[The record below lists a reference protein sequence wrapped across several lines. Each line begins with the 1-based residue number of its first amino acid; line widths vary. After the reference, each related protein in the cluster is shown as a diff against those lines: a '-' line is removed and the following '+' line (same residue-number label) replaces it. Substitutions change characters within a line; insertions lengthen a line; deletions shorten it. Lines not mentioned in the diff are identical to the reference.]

1 MMGRYEKRILNEL
14 LDKYENSKSF
24 KGTNKVNQ
32 RFKVRI
38 SNLFPKYE
46 DHSDYDL
53 FRAVNEEVDVLARKG
68 FVVPRVTGG
77 GVIREVYLNVEVL
90 EEVYRYINRVPRDD
104 INARLEELIS
114 SYLGNGEILE
124 EYLKEQLNRIEEN
137 RSVRFFSGDF
147 EEFERILMAVRE
159 LEDLQGEQF
168 IREFSVRLYN
178 DSKAFG
184 QIQGKVE
191 SILYDYGDF
200 PEKDEIL
207 GNLNLMRTP
216 TYVNFKGSG
225 KVSLSGQEI
234 DLSRLDSD
242 IAISSSMLDKIELVQ
257 VFKGKVITVE
267 NLTSFHR
274 FMEEGYFVLYLGGF
288 HNRVRRDF
296 ISMLHDQNSEA
307 IFYHFGDIDAG
318 GFLILEHLRRTTGID
333 IIPYNMDLDTL
344 KKYEKMGKPLTE
356 NDRKRLGKLQEG
368 QFSEIVDYMLE
379 KNVKLEQE
387 AIV

>member
-1 MMGRYEKRILNEL
+1 MIGRHEKKILNEL
-14 LDKYENSKSF
+14 LDKYESSKSF

-104 INARLEELIS
+104 INARLEGLIS

-124 EYLKEQLNRIEEN
+124 EYLKDQLNRIEEN

-168 IREFSVRLYN
+168 IREFSVRLYK

-242 IAISSSMLDKIELVQ
+242 IAISSSMLDKIESVQ

>member
-1 MMGRYEKRILNEL
+1 MIGRHEKKILNEL
-14 LDKYENSKSF
+14 LDKYESSKSF

-104 INARLEELIS
+104 INARLEGLIS

-124 EYLKEQLNRIEEN
+124 EYLKDQLNRIEEN

-168 IREFSVRLYN
+168 IREFSVRLYK

-242 IAISSSMLDKIELVQ
+242 IAISSSMLDKIESVQ

-318 GFLILEHLRRTTGID
+318 GFLILEHLRRTTGIK
-333 IIPYNMDLDTL
+333 IIPYNMNLDTL

-356 NDRKRLGKLQEG
+356 NDRKRLGKLREG
-368 QFSEIVDYMLE
+368 QFREIVEYMLE
-379 KNVKLEQE
+379 NNVKLEQE

>member
-53 FRAVNEEVDVLARKG
+53 FRAVNEEVDILARKG
-68 FVVPRVTGG
+68 FVVPRESGG
-77 GVIREVYLNVEVL
+77 GVIREVYLNVEDL
-90 EEVYRYINRVPRDD
+90 EEVYSYINRVPKDD
-104 INARLEELIS
+104 INAKLEELIS
-114 SYLGNGEILE
+114 GYLGNGEILDI
-124 EYLKEQLNRIEEN
+124 YLKDQLKRIGEN

>member
-1 MMGRYEKRILNEL
+1 MMGRYEKKILNEL

-53 FRAVNEEVDVLARKG
+53 FRAVNEEVDILARKG

-77 GVIREVYLNVEVL
+77 GVIREVYLNVEVM

-114 SYLGNGEILE
+114 KYQGNGEILE
-124 EYLKEQLNRIEEN
+124 IYLKDQLKRIGEN

-159 LEDLQGEQF
+159 LENLHVEQF
-168 IREFSVRLYN
+168 IREFSVRLYK
-178 DSKAFG
+178 DSKVFG

-191 SILYDYGDF
+191 SLLYEYGDF

-225 KVSLSGQEI
+225 KISLSGQEI

-242 IAISSSMLDKIELVQ
+242 IAISSSMLDKIESVQ

-296 ISMLHDQNSEA
+296 IRMLHDQNSEA
-307 IFYHFGDIDAG
+307 RFYHFGDIDAG
-318 GFLILEHLRRTTGID
+318 GFLILEHLRRTTGIK
-333 IIPYNMDLDTL
+333 IIPYNMNLDTL

-356 NDRKRLGKLQEG
+356 NDRKRLGKLREG
-368 QFSEIVDYMLE
+368 QFREIVEYMLE
-379 KNVKLEQE
+379 NNVKLEQE

>member
-53 FRAVNEEVDVLARKG
+53 FRAVNEEVDILARKG

-77 GVIREVYLNVEVL
+77 GVIREVYLNVEDL
-90 EEVYRYINRVPRDD
+90 EEIYSYINRVPRDD

-114 SYLGNGEILE
+114 KYKGNGEILE
-124 EYLKEQLNRIEEN
+124 EYLKDQLKRIGEN

-159 LEDLQGEQF
+159 LEDLKGEQF
-168 IREFSVRLYN
+168 IREFSVRLYK

-200 PEKDEIL
+200 PDKDEIL

-242 IAISSSMLDKIELVQ
+242 IAISSSMLDKIESVQ

-296 ISMLHDQNSEA
+296 IRMLHDQNSEA
-307 IFYHFGDIDAG
+307 RFYHFGDIDAG
-318 GFLILEHLRRTTGID
+318 GFLILEHLRRTTGIK

-344 KKYEKMGKPLTE
+344 KKYEKMGKSLTE
-356 NDRKRLGKLQEG
+356 NDRKRLGKLREG
-368 QFSEIVDYMLE
+368 QFREIVEYMLE
-379 KNVKLEQE
+379 NNVKLEQE

>member
-1 MMGRYEKRILNEL
+1 MIGRHEKKILNEL
-14 LDKYENSKSF
+14 LDKYESSKSF

-104 INARLEELIS
+104 INARLEGLIS
-114 SYLGNGEILE
+114 SYLGNGEILDI
-124 EYLKEQLNRIEEN
+124 YLKDQLKRIGEN

-159 LEDLQGEQF
+159 LENLHLEQF

-318 GFLILEHLRRTTGID
+318 GFLILEHLRRTTGIK
-333 IIPYNMDLDTL
+333 IIPYNMNLDTL

-356 NDRKRLGKLQEG
+356 NDRKRLGKLREG
-368 QFSEIVDYMLE
+368 QFREIVEYMLE

>member
-1 MMGRYEKRILNEL
+1 MK
-14 LDKYENSKSF
+14 
-24 KGTNKVNQ
+24 
-32 RFKVRI
+32 
-38 SNLFPKYE
+38 
-46 DHSDYDL
+46 
-53 FRAVNEEVDVLARKG
+53 
-68 FVVPRVTGG
+68 
-77 GVIREVYLNVEVL
+77 
-90 EEVYRYINRVPRDD
+90 
-104 INARLEELIS
+104 LIS
-114 SYLGNGEILE
+114 KYKGNGEILE
-124 EYLKEQLNRIEEN
+124 EYLKDQLKRIGEN

-159 LEDLQGEQF
+159 LEDLKGEQF
-168 IREFSVRLYN
+168 IREFSVRLYK

-225 KVSLSGQEI
+225 KVSLSGQDI

-242 IAISSSMLDKIELVQ
+242 IAISSSMLEKIESVQ

-296 ISMLHDQNSEA
+296 IRMLHDQNSEA
-307 IFYHFGDIDAG
+307 RFYHFGDIDAG
-318 GFLILEHLRRTTGID
+318 GFLILEHLRRTTGIK

-356 NDRKRLGKLQEG
+356 NDRKRLGKLREG
-368 QFSEIVDYMLE
+368 QFREIVEYMLE
-379 KNVKLEQE
+379 NNVKLEQE

>member
-53 FRAVNEEVDVLARKG
+53 FRAVNEEVDILARKG
-68 FVVPRVTGG
+68 FVVPRESGG
-77 GVIREVYLNVEVL
+77 GVIREVYLNVEDL
-90 EEVYRYINRVPRDD
+90 EEIYSYINRVPKDD
-104 INARLEELIS
+104 INAKLEELIS
-114 SYLGNGEILE
+114 GYLGNGEILE
-124 EYLKEQLNRIEEN
+124 IYLKDQLKRIGEN
-137 RSVRFFSGDF
+137 RSVRFFSGNF

-159 LEDLQGEQF
+159 LENLHVEQF
-168 IREFSVRLYN
+168 IREFSVRLYK
-178 DSKAFG
+178 DSKVFG

-191 SILYDYGDF
+191 SLLYDYGDF

-225 KVSLSGQEI
+225 KISLSGQEI

-242 IAISSSMLDKIELVQ
+242 IAISSSMLDKIESVQ

-296 ISMLHDQNSEA
+296 IRMLHDQNSEA
-307 IFYHFGDIDAG
+307 RFYHFGDIDAG
-318 GFLILEHLRRTTGID
+318 GFLILEHLRRTTGIK
-333 IIPYNMDLDTL
+333 IIPYNMNLDTL

-356 NDRKRLGKLQEG
+356 NDRKRLGKLREG
-368 QFSEIVDYMLE
+368 QFREIVEYMLE
-379 KNVKLEQE
+379 NNVKLEQE

>member
-1 MMGRYEKRILNEL
+1 MMGRYEKKILNEL

-53 FRAVNEEVDVLARKG
+53 FRAVNEEVDILARKG

-77 GVIREVYLNVEVL
+77 GVIREVYLNVEVM

-114 SYLGNGEILE
+114 KYQGNGEILE
-124 EYLKEQLNRIEEN
+124 EYLKDQLNRIEEN
-137 RSVRFFSGDF
+137 RSVRFFSGDY

-168 IREFSVRLYN
+168 IREFSVRLYK
-178 DSKAFG
+178 DSKVFG

-191 SILYDYGDF
+191 SLLYEYGDF

-225 KVSLSGQEI
+225 KISLSGQEI

-242 IAISSSMLDKIELVQ
+242 IAISSSMLDKIESVQ

-356 NDRKRLGKLQEG
+356 NDRKRLGKLREG
-368 QFSEIVDYMLE
+368 QFREIVEYMLE
-379 KNVKLEQE
+379 NNVKLEQE

>member
-53 FRAVNEEVDVLARKG
+53 FRAVNEEVDILARKG
-68 FVVPRVTGG
+68 FVVPRESGG
-77 GVIREVYLNVEVL
+77 GVIREVYLNVEDL
-90 EEVYRYINRVPRDD
+90 EEVYSYINRVPKDD
-104 INARLEELIS
+104 INAKLEELIS
-114 SYLGNGEILE
+114 GYLGNGEILDI
-124 EYLKEQLNRIEEN
+124 YLKDQLKRIGEN

-307 IFYHFGDIDAG
+307 RFYHFGDIDAG
-318 GFLILEHLRRTTGID
+318 GFLILEHLRRTTGIK

-356 NDRKRLGKLQEG
+356 NDRKRLGKLREG
-368 QFSEIVDYMLE
+368 QFREIVEYMLE
-379 KNVKLEQE
+379 NNVKLEQE

>member
-1 MMGRYEKRILNEL
+1 MIGRHEKKILNEL
-14 LDKYENSKSF
+14 LDKYESSKSF

-104 INARLEELIS
+104 INARLEGLIS

-124 EYLKEQLNRIEEN
+124 EYLKDQLNRIEEN

>member
-1 MMGRYEKRILNEL
+1 MMGRYEKKILNEL

-53 FRAVNEEVDVLARKG
+53 FRAVNEEVDILARKG

-77 GVIREVYLNVEVL
+77 GVIREVYLNVEVM

-114 SYLGNGEILE
+114 KYQGNGEILE
-124 EYLKEQLNRIEEN
+124 EYLKDQLNRIEEN

-159 LEDLQGEQF
+159 LENLHVEQF
-168 IREFSVRLYN
+168 IREFSVRLYK

-184 QIQGKVE
+184 QIQGKVG

-225 KVSLSGQEI
+225 KISLSGQEI

-242 IAISSSMLDKIELVQ
+242 IAISSSMLDKIESVQ

-296 ISMLHDQNSEA
+296 IRMLHDQNSEA
-307 IFYHFGDIDAG
+307 RFYHFGDIDAG
-318 GFLILEHLRRTTGID
+318 GFLILEHLRRTTGIK
-333 IIPYNMDLDTL
+333 IIPYNMNLDTL

-356 NDRKRLGKLQEG
+356 NDRKRLGKLREG
-368 QFSEIVDYMLE
+368 QFREIVEYMLE
-379 KNVKLEQE
+379 NNVKLEQE

>member
-1 MMGRYEKRILNEL
+1 MIGRHEKKILNEL
-14 LDKYENSKSF
+14 LDKYESSKSF

-104 INARLEELIS
+104 INARLEGLIS

-124 EYLKEQLNRIEEN
+124 EYLKDQLNRIEEN

-356 NDRKRLGKLQEG
+356 NDRKRLGKLREG
-368 QFSEIVDYMLE
+368 QFREIVEYMLE

>member
-38 SNLFPKYE
+38 SNLFPRYE

-77 GVIREVYLNVEVL
+77 GVIREVYLNVEVM
-90 EEVYRYINRVPRDD
+90 EEVYSYINRVPRDD

-114 SYLGNGEILE
+114 KYKGNGEILE
-124 EYLKEQLNRIEEN
+124 EYLKDQLKRIGEN

-168 IREFSVRLYN
+168 IREFSVRLYK

-200 PEKDEIL
+200 PDKDEIL

-242 IAISSSMLDKIELVQ
+242 IAISSSMLDKIESVQ

-296 ISMLHDQNSEA
+296 IRMLHDQNSEA
-307 IFYHFGDIDAG
+307 RFYHFGDIDAG
-318 GFLILEHLRRTTGID
+318 GFLILEHLRRTTGIK
-333 IIPYNMDLDTL
+333 IIAYNMDLDTL

-356 NDRKRLGKLQEG
+356 NDRKRLGKLREG
-368 QFSEIVDYMLE
+368 QFREIVEYMLE
-379 KNVKLEQE
+379 NNVKLEQE

>member
-1 MMGRYEKRILNEL
+1 MIGRHEKKILNEL
-14 LDKYENSKSF
+14 LDKYESSKSF

-53 FRAVNEEVDVLARKG
+53 FRAVNEEVDILARKG

-104 INARLEELIS
+104 INARLEGLIS

-124 EYLKEQLNRIEEN
+124 EYLKDQLNRIEEN

-168 IREFSVRLYN
+168 IREFSVRLYK

-242 IAISSSMLDKIELVQ
+242 IAISSSMLDKIESVQ

-318 GFLILEHLRRTTGID
+318 GFLILEHLRRTTGIK
-333 IIPYNMDLDTL
+333 IIPYNMNLDTL

-356 NDRKRLGKLQEG
+356 NDRKRLGKLREG
-368 QFSEIVDYMLE
+368 QFREIVEYMLE
-379 KNVKLEQE
+379 NNVKLEQE

>member
-53 FRAVNEEVDVLARKG
+53 FRAVNEEVDILARKG
-68 FVVPRVTGG
+68 FVVPRESGG

-90 EEVYRYINRVPRDD
+90 EEVYSYINRVPKDD
-104 INARLEELIS
+104 INAKLEELIS
-114 SYLGNGEILE
+114 GYLGNGEILDI
-124 EYLKEQLNRIEEN
+124 YLKDQLKRIGEN

>member
-1 MMGRYEKRILNEL
+1 M
-14 LDKYENSKSF
+14 
-24 KGTNKVNQ
+24 
-32 RFKVRI
+32 
-38 SNLFPKYE
+38 
-46 DHSDYDL
+46 
-53 FRAVNEEVDVLARKG
+53 
-68 FVVPRVTGG
+68 
-77 GVIREVYLNVEVL
+77 

-104 INARLEELIS
+104 INAKLEELIS
-114 SYLGNGEILE
+114 KYQGNGEILE
-124 EYLKEQLNRIEEN
+124 EYLKDQLNRIEEN
-137 RSVRFFSGDF
+137 RSVRFFSGDY

-159 LEDLQGEQF
+159 LEDLQGELF

-242 IAISSSMLDKIELVQ
+242 IAISSSMLDKIESVQ

-318 GFLILEHLRRTTGID
+318 GFLILEHLRRTTGIK
-333 IIPYNMDLDTL
+333 IIPYNMNLDTL

-356 NDRKRLGKLQEG
+356 NDRKRLGKLREG
-368 QFSEIVDYMLE
+368 QFREIVEYMLE
-379 KNVKLEQE
+379 NNVKLEQE

>member
-53 FRAVNEEVDVLARKG
+53 FRAVNEEVDILARKG

-77 GVIREVYLNVEVL
+77 GVIREVYLNVEVM

-104 INARLEELIS
+104 INARLEGLIS

-124 EYLKEQLNRIEEN
+124 EYLKDQLNRIEEN
-137 RSVRFFSGDF
+137 RSVRFFSGDY

-168 IREFSVRLYN
+168 IREFSVRLYK

-242 IAISSSMLDKIELVQ
+242 IAISSSMLDKIESVQ

>member
-1 MMGRYEKRILNEL
+1 MIGRHEKKILNEL
-14 LDKYENSKSF
+14 LDKYESSKSF

-104 INARLEELIS
+104 INARLEGLIS

-124 EYLKEQLNRIEEN
+124 EYLKDQLNRIEEN

-242 IAISSSMLDKIELVQ
+242 IAISSSMLDKIESVQ

>member
-53 FRAVNEEVDVLARKG
+53 FRAVNEEVDILARKG
-68 FVVPRVTGG
+68 FVVPRESGG
-77 GVIREVYLNVEVL
+77 GVIREVYLNVEDL
-90 EEVYRYINRVPRDD
+90 EEVYSYINRVPKDD
-104 INARLEELIS
+104 INAKLEELIS
-114 SYLGNGEILE
+114 GYLGNGEILDI
-124 EYLKEQLNRIEEN
+124 YLKDQLKRIGEN

-159 LEDLQGEQF
+159 LENLHLEQF
-168 IREFSVRLYN
+168 IREFSVRLYK

-307 IFYHFGDIDAG
+307 RFYHFGDIDAG

-356 NDRKRLGKLQEG
+356 NDRKRLGKLREG
-368 QFSEIVDYMLE
+368 QFREIVEYMLE

>member
-1 MMGRYEKRILNEL
+1 MMGRYEKKILNEL

-53 FRAVNEEVDVLARKG
+53 FRAVNEEVDILARKG

-77 GVIREVYLNVEVL
+77 GVIREVYLNVEVM

-114 SYLGNGEILE
+114 KYQGNGEILE
-124 EYLKEQLNRIEEN
+124 EYLKDQLNRIEEN
-137 RSVRFFSGDF
+137 RSVRFFSGDY

-168 IREFSVRLYN
+168 IREFSVRLYK
-178 DSKAFG
+178 DSKVFG

-191 SILYDYGDF
+191 SLLYEYGDF

-242 IAISSSMLDKIELVQ
+242 IAISSSMLDKIESVQ

-296 ISMLHDQNSEA
+296 IRMLHDQNSEA
-307 IFYHFGDIDAG
+307 RFYHFGDIDAG
-318 GFLILEHLRRTTGID
+318 GFLILEHLRRTTGIK
-333 IIPYNMDLDTL
+333 IIPYNMNLDTL

-356 NDRKRLGKLQEG
+356 NDRKRLGKLREG
-368 QFSEIVDYMLE
+368 QFREIVEYMLE
-379 KNVKLEQE
+379 NNVKLEQE

>member
-1 MMGRYEKRILNEL
+1 MMGRYEKKILNEL

-53 FRAVNEEVDVLARKG
+53 FRAVNEEVDILARKG

-77 GVIREVYLNVEVL
+77 GVIREVYLNVEDL
-90 EEVYRYINRVPRDD
+90 EEIYSYINRVPRDD

-114 SYLGNGEILE
+114 KYQGNGEILE
-124 EYLKEQLNRIEEN
+124 EYLKDQLNRIEEN
-137 RSVRFFSGDF
+137 RSVRFFSGDY

-168 IREFSVRLYN
+168 IREFSVRLYK
-178 DSKAFG
+178 DSKVFG

-191 SILYDYGDF
+191 SLLYEYGDF

-225 KVSLSGQEI
+225 KISLSGQEI

-242 IAISSSMLDKIELVQ
+242 IAISSSMLDKIESVQ

-296 ISMLHDQNSEA
+296 IRMLHDQNSEA
-307 IFYHFGDIDAG
+307 RFYHFGDIDAG
-318 GFLILEHLRRTTGID
+318 GFLILEHLRRTTGIK
-333 IIPYNMDLDTL
+333 IIPYNMNLDTL

-356 NDRKRLGKLQEG
+356 NDRKRLGKLREG
-368 QFSEIVDYMLE
+368 QFREIVEYMLE
-379 KNVKLEQE
+379 NNVKLEQE

>member
-38 SNLFPKYE
+38 SNLFPRYE

-90 EEVYRYINRVPRDD
+90 EEVYSYINRVPRDD
-104 INARLEELIS
+104 INARLEGLIS

-124 EYLKEQLNRIEEN
+124 EYLKDQLNRIEEN

-296 ISMLHDQNSEA
+296 IRMLHDQNSEA
-307 IFYHFGDIDAG
+307 RFYHFGDIDAG
-318 GFLILEHLRRTTGID
+318 GFLILEHLRRTTGIK

-356 NDRKRLGKLQEG
+356 NDRKRLGKLREG
-368 QFSEIVDYMLE
+368 QFREIVEYMLE
-379 KNVKLEQE
+379 NNVKLEQE

>member
-1 MMGRYEKRILNEL
+1 MMGRYEKKILNEL

-53 FRAVNEEVDVLARKG
+53 FRAVNEEVDILTRKG
-68 FVVPRVTGG
+68 FVVPRESGG
-77 GVIREVYLNVEVL
+77 GVIREVYLNVEVM

-104 INARLEELIS
+104 INAKLEELIS
-114 SYLGNGEILE
+114 KYQGNGEILE
-124 EYLKEQLNRIEEN
+124 EYLKDQLNRIEEN
-137 RSVRFFSGDF
+137 RSVRFFSGDY

-159 LEDLQGEQF
+159 LEDLQGELF

-242 IAISSSMLDKIELVQ
+242 IAISSSMLDKIESVQ

-318 GFLILEHLRRTTGID
+318 GFLILEHLRRTTGIK
-333 IIPYNMDLDTL
+333 IIPYNMNLDTL

-356 NDRKRLGKLQEG
+356 NDRKRLGKLREG
-368 QFSEIVDYMLE
+368 QFREIVEYMLE
-379 KNVKLEQE
+379 NNVKLEQE

>member
-1 MMGRYEKRILNEL
+1 MMGRYEKKILNEL

-38 SNLFPKYE
+38 SNLFPRYE

-53 FRAVNEEVDVLARKG
+53 FRAVNEEVDILARKG
-68 FVVPRVTGG
+68 FVVPRESGG
-77 GVIREVYLNVEVL
+77 GVIREVYLNVEVM

-104 INARLEELIS
+104 INAKLEELIS
-114 SYLGNGEILE
+114 GYLGNGEILE
-124 EYLKEQLNRIEEN
+124 IYLKDQLKRIGEN

-168 IREFSVRLYN
+168 IREFSVRLYK
-178 DSKAFG
+178 DSKVFG

-191 SILYDYGDF
+191 SLLYEYGDF

-225 KVSLSGQEI
+225 KISLSGQEI

-242 IAISSSMLDKIELVQ
+242 IAISSSMLGKIESVQ

-296 ISMLHDQNSEA
+296 IRMLHDQNSEA
-307 IFYHFGDIDAG
+307 RFYHFGDIDAG
-318 GFLILEHLRRTTGID
+318 GFLILEHLRRTTGIK

-356 NDRKRLGKLQEG
+356 NDRKRLGKLREG
-368 QFSEIVDYMLE
+368 QFREIVEYMLE
-379 KNVKLEQE
+379 NNVKLEQE

>member
-1 MMGRYEKRILNEL
+1 MIGRHEKKILNEL
-14 LDKYENSKSF
+14 LDKYESSKSF

-77 GVIREVYLNVEVL
+77 GVIREVYLNVEVM

-104 INARLEELIS
+104 INARLEGLIS

-124 EYLKEQLNRIEEN
+124 EYLKDQLNRIEEN

-242 IAISSSMLDKIELVQ
+242 IAISSSMLDKIESVQ